1 VAVGGDGTVRVNV
14 CVAGRIGKVAVI
26 LAATREGDRTAVKV
40 LAADTV
46 MEAAIVCDR
55 E

>member
-1 VAVGGDGTVRVNV
+1 M
-14 CVAGRIGKVAVI
+14 VAVI
-26 LAATREGDRTAVKV
+26 LAATREGDRNAVKL

-46 MEAAIVCDR
+46 MEAAIVFDR

>member
-1 VAVGGDGTVRVNV
+1 VAVGGDGTVCGNV
-14 CVAGRIGKVAVI
+14 CVAGRIDMVAVI
-26 LAATREGDRTAVKV
+26 LAATREGDRTVVKV

-46 MEAAIVCDR
+46 MEAAIVFDR